1 MCLSVPMSH
10 SLWQPQ
16 SVSDAASQRRNI
28 RARMSMTPYAIQN
41 SIQELQA
48 LRAMDV
54 DYYTLSPP
62 YSSSFLSQ
70 SSASSS
76 VLEQNNYVHI
86 DKIIAEVVDLIPS
99 LWRTEFIRQA
109 NRRRQ
114 RHTRDIHRDY
124 AVRNNDNGR
133 HVHKDRDYINA
144 RASYLS
150 SPIGDIIVGAYTYCD
165 KHPINHIISLQVAYL

>member
-28 RARMSMTPYAIQN
+28 RARMSMTPYANQN

-114 RHTRDIHRDY
+114 RHTRDIHRKQRQWKTRTQRPRLY
-124 AVRNNDNGR
+124 
-133 HVHKDRDYINA
+133 KC
-144 RASYLS
+144 ASVILEF
-150 SPIGDIIVGAYTYCD
+150 AYRRYHCRG
-165 KHPINHIISLQVAYL
+165 LYVLR

>member
-86 DKIIAEVVDLIPS
+86 DKIIAEVVDRPNTFTLTHGIYQIGKQTK
-99 LWRTEFIRQA
+99 TETYT
-109 NRRRQ
+109 
-114 RHTRDIHRDY
+114 RHTQRLRSQKQRQWKTRTQRPRLY
-124 AVRNNDNGR
+124 
-133 HVHKDRDYINA
+133 KC
-144 RASYLS
+144 ASVILEFACRRYHCRGLY
-150 SPIGDIIVGAYTYCD
+150 V
-165 KHPINHIISLQVAYL
+165 LR

>member
-86 DKIIAEVVDLIPS
+86 DKIIAEVVDRPNTFTLTHGIYQIGKQTK
-99 LWRTEFIRQA
+99 TETYTRYTQKTTTMEDTYTKTETIYKCASVILEFA
-109 NRRRQ
+109 YRRYHCRGLYVL
-114 RHTRDIHRDY
+114 R
-124 AVRNNDNGR
+124 
-133 HVHKDRDYINA
+133 
-144 RASYLS
+144 
-150 SPIGDIIVGAYTYCD
+150 
-165 KHPINHIISLQVAYL
+165 